1 MVHHRLRHLCDAS
14 PLTDSGGEDTDRVSC
29 SVQTA
34 RPPPV
39 SPLRHH
45 PLVCQFTEKQIFL
58 VKMKQSEGFASDL
71 WGQR

>member
-1 MVHHRLRHLCDAS
+1 MVYHRLRHLCDAS
-14 PLTDSGGEDTDRVSC
+14 PLTDSGGEDTERVSC

-45 PLVCQFTEKQIFL
+45 PV
-58 VKMKQSEGFASDL
+58 V
-71 WGQR
+71 